1 MPGRWPGST
10 CLVYGFTSGG
20 VRGGDCCWDWE
31 YHMSLEQPDDKAHAA
46 SDKETKTFKDS
57 LYITGCIN
65 LIIISSIP

>member
-1 MPGRWPGST
+1 
-10 CLVYGFTSGG
+10 
-20 VRGGDCCWDWE
+20 
-31 YHMSLEQPDDKAHAA
+31 MSLEQPDDKAHAA